1 MKQSEENKADLAILS
16 LVAICIALLFFM
28 SACRTT
34 EGVMTTREVRI
45 VERDTCIITRADS
58 ATATALLHCDSAYNI
73 VVDALT
79 IAEGKNLGLEARLSQ
94 INTTNQQRAE
104 MAVKAVKTTDTIYI
118 PIRDTYEAESVA
130 STEIVYRNTK
140 FAKFCIGFFWFILSA
155 IISSIITILVRY
167 YLQIRNI

>member
-45 VERDTCIITRADS
+45 VERDTCIITSADS

>member
-1 MKQSEENKADLAILS
+1 MKQSEENKADLAILA
-16 LVAICIALLFFM
+16 LLAICITPLFFM
-28 SACRTT
+28 SACRIT
-34 EGVMTTREVRI
+34 EGVTTTREVRI

-79 IAEGKNLGLEARLSQ
+79 IAEGKNLGLETRLSQ
-94 INTTNQQRAE
+94 INTTNQPRAE

-118 PIRDTYEAESVA
+118 PVRETYEAESVT

-140 FAKFCIGFFWFILSA
+140 FAKFCIGFFWFVLSA
-155 IISSIITILVRY
+155 IISSIAIIIVRY
-167 YLQIRNI
+167 YLQIRKI

>member
-1 MKQSEENKADLAILS
+1 MKYSEENKADLAILA
-16 LVAICIALLFFM
+16 LVAICITLLFLM

-34 EGVMTTREVRI
+34 EGVTTTREVRI

-94 INTTNQQRAE
+94 INTTNQPRAE

-118 PIRDTYEAESVA
+118 PVRETYEAESVA
-130 STEIVYRNTK
+130 SAEIVYRNTK
-140 FAKFCIGFFWFILSA
+140 FAKFCIGFFWFVLSA

-167 YLQIRNI
+167 YLKIRKI

>member
-1 MKQSEENKADLAILS
+1 MKHSEENKADIAILA

-34 EGVMTTREVRI
+34 EGVTTTREVRI
-45 VERDTCIITRADS
+45 VERDTCIITRSDS

-94 INTTNQQRAE
+94 INTTNRQRAE
-104 MAVKAVKTTDTIYI
+104 MAVKATKTTDTIYV
-118 PIRDTYEAESVA
+118 PIRDTYEAESVE

-155 IISSIITILVRY
+155 IISSIITILIRY
-167 YLQIRNI
+167 YLKIRKL

>member
-1 MKQSEENKADLAILS
+1 MKHSEENKADIAILA
-16 LVAICIALLFFM
+16 LVAICITLLFFM

-34 EGVMTTREVRI
+34 ESVTTTREVRI

-79 IAEGKNLGLEARLSQ
+79 IAEGKNFGLEARLHQ
-94 INTTNQQRAE
+94 INTTNQQSAE
-104 MAVKAVKTTDTIYI
+104 MAVKATKTTDTIYI
-118 PIRDTYEAESVA
+118 PIRETYESESVA

-140 FAKFCIGFFWFILSA
+140 FAKFCIGFFWFVLSA
-155 IISSIITILVRY
+155 IISSIITILARY
-167 YLQIRNI
+167 YMKIRKI

>member
-1 MKQSEENKADLAILS
+1 MKHSEENKADIAILA

-34 EGVMTTREVRI
+34 EGVTTTREVRI
-45 VERDTCIITRADS
+45 VERDTCFITRADS
-58 ATATALLHCDSAYNI
+58 ATATALLHCDSAYNV

-79 IAEGKNLGLEARLSQ
+79 ISEGKNLGLEARLYQ
-94 INTTNQQRAE
+94 INTTNQPRAE
-104 MAVKAVKTTDTIYI
+104 MAVKATKTNDTIYV

-140 FAKFCIGFFWFILSA
+140 FAKFCIGFFWFAMSA
-155 IISSIITILVRY
+155 IISSIITVIVRY
-167 YLQIRNI
+167 YLQIRKI

>member
-1 MKQSEENKADLAILS
+1 MKHSEENKADLAILA
-16 LVAICIALLFFM
+16 LVAICITLLFLM

-34 EGVMTTREVRI
+34 EGVTTTREVRI
-45 VERDTCIITRADS
+45 VERDTCIITSADS

-79 IAEGKNLGLEARLSQ
+79 IAEGKNLGLEARLYQ
-94 INTTNQQRAE
+94 INTNTLPRAE
-104 MAVKAVKTTDTIYI
+104 MAVTAVKKTDTIYV
-118 PIRDTYEAESVA
+118 PIRETYEAESVA

-140 FAKFCIGFFWFILSA
+140 FAKFCIGFFWFVLSA

-167 YLQIRNI
+167 YLKIRKI

>member
-1 MKQSEENKADLAILS
+1 MKHSEETKADVAILA

-34 EGVMTTREVRI
+34 EDVTTPREVRI

-58 ATATALLHCDSAYNI
+58 ATATALLRCDSAYNI

-94 INTTNQQRAE
+94 INTTNRQRAE
-104 MAVKAVKTTDTIYI
+104 MAVKATKTTDTIYV
-118 PIRDTYEAESVA
+118 PIRDTYEAESVE

-140 FAKFCIGFFWFILSA
+140 FAKFCIGFFWFVLSA

-167 YLQIRNI
+167 YLKIRKI

>member
-1 MKQSEENKADLAILS
+1 MKQSEENKADLAILA
-16 LVAICIALLFFM
+16 LVAVCIALMFFM

-34 EGVMTTREVRI
+34 EGVTKTREVRI

-79 IAEGKNLGLEARLSQ
+79 IAEGKNIGLETRLSK
-94 INTTNQQRAE
+94 INTTNQPRAE

-118 PIRDTYEAESVA
+118 PVRETYEAESVT

-140 FAKFCIGFFWFILSA
+140 FAKFCIGFFWFFLSA
-155 IISSIITILVRY
+155 IISSIAIIIVRY
-167 YLQIRNI
+167 YLQIRKI

>member
-1 MKQSEENKADLAILS
+1 MKHSEENKADLAILA
-16 LVAICIALLFFM
+16 LVAICITLLFFM

-34 EGVMTTREVRI
+34 EGVTTTREVRI

-79 IAEGKNLGLEARLSQ
+79 IAEGKNLCLEARLSK
-94 INTTNQQRAE
+94 INTNTLPRAE

-118 PIRDTYEAESVA
+118 PIRETYEAESVA

-140 FAKFCIGFFWFILSA
+140 FAKFCIGFFWFVLSA

-167 YLQIRNI
+167 YLQIRKI

>member
-1 MKQSEENKADLAILS
+1 MKCSEENKADVAILA
-16 LVAICIALLFFM
+16 LVAICITLLFFM

-34 EGVMTTREVRI
+34 EGVTTTREVRI
-45 VERDTCIITRADS
+45 VERDTCIITRTDS
-58 ATATALLHCDSAYNI
+58 ATATALMHCDSAYNI

-94 INTTNQQRAE
+94 INTTNQPRAE

-118 PIRDTYEAESVA
+118 PIRETYEAESVA

-140 FAKFCIGFFWFILSA
+140 FAKFCICFFWFVLSA
-155 IISSIITILVRY
+155 IISSIITIIVRY
-167 YLQIRNI
+167 YLKIRKI

>member
-140 FAKFCIGFFWFILSA
+140 FAKFCIGFFWFIISA